1 MPAICFCV
9 AARFE
14 SIATLMALDPN
25 AYVSLPPNK
34 VIPFESYKINGRL
47 YAGTYYPKSVIRPKQ
62 GNYQNIIAFFHLLS
76 AFLSG
81 RLRRLCIEVI
91 ADCGRMRMY
100 KMPKEMLA

>member
-47 YAGTYYPKSVIRPKQ
+47 YAETYYSKSV
-62 GNYQNIIAFFHLLS
+62 
-76 AFLSG
+76 
-81 RLRRLCIEVI
+81 
-91 ADCGRMRMY
+91 
-100 KMPKEMLA
+100 

>member
-25 AYVSLPPNK
+25 AYVLLPPNK
-34 VIPFESYKINGRL
+34 AIPSESYKINGRL
-47 YAGTYYPKSVIRPKQ
+47 YAETYYSKSVIRSKQ
-62 GNYQNIIAFFHLLS
+62 GNYQNIIASFHLLS

-81 RLRRLCIEVI
+81 RLRRYAL
-91 ADCGRMRMY
+91 
-100 KMPKEMLA
+100 KS